1 MFLQDY
7 YVKRLKIF
15 KLMVIMLPIFG
26 LNNQVEELSSLTS
39 QNLFIGYTIPAG
51 WTILVAASAQQLNP
65 SVFDDALEFNPSR
78 WKVLF

>member
-39 QNLFIGYTIPAG
+39 YNLFIGYTIPAG
-51 WTILVAASAQQLNP
+51 WTILFAASAQQLNP
-65 SVFDDALEFNPSR
+65 SAFDDALEFNP
-78 WKVLF
+78 